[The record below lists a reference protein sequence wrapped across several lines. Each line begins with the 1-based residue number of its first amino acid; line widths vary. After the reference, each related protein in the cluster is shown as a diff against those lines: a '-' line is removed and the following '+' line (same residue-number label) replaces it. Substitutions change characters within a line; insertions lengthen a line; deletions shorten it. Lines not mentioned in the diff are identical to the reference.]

1 MTPGDMIEYDVGTVV
16 VYNKGSEILAKTRS
30 IFEFNKPFYRLR
42 ESIEEVDDEEG
53 EVSDLIIPTVPYFGH
68 GKIALQLRERT

>member
-1 MTPGDMIEYDVGTVV
+1 MTPGDMIEYDVGAVV

-53 EVSDLIIPTVPYFGH
+53 EVSDLIIPTVPYFGY

>member
-1 MTPGDMIEYDVGTVV
+1 MTAGNMIEYDVGAVV

-42 ESIEEVDDEEG
+42 RSIKEVDDAEG
-53 EVSDLIIPTVPYFGH
+53 EVSDFIIPTVPYFGF
-68 GKIALQLRERT
+68 GKIALQLRQRT